1 MQVRANLTVAKR
13 RGGVANPNTRRR
25 KVKCN
30 EKHPKCSHC
39 ERLNIECVWNTSRRD
54 ANAQIAFPSNQR
66 PSPTAQGGNDTGM
79 LSDWGLSASIF
90 GNFSS
95 FDYDYL
101 TRDPST
107 QDWSQV
113 ASDGIPGLF
122 VDSLDASNR
131 ESPSQQSQD
140 IAGASN
146 LDMAELPLPYSRADD
161 ETVPFQDDEL
171 MQFFIQSVRP
181 PILEDV
187 EASKKWLIIRHAM
200 VDMARN
206 ASMVRDAIS
215 AFSALLIAR
224 KCNND
229 SLGDQ
234 RHYKNASDAVA
245 AFDTVTMADYSHD
258 RQHVLVALF
267 FLCYI
272 DILGVQMETAHLNLK
287 RAYTVFQKGQKNSF
301 SAIERQLLLWIRLLD
316 GRAVSAGGEGMF
328 LADNDAILTQSSPS
342 HNEYAIASPEG
353 STAND
358 DDSVED
364 ALFQTLYQPGLDFFQ
379 KVQSFSGRISKID
392 PWHRARGTVE
402 DEIEVVNIGVAISTG
417 LRTLYSQ
424 RPILMDLAV
433 AGKLTES
440 HLSAHLASSISRTF
454 RTYLS
459 NFYAARV
466 HLHRV
471 AYKTL
476 PLTKEAEDALRQ
488 IRTLAHQ
495 IVADLGQQDNL
506 PVTMLWPLLM
516 LGVEE
521 AEAEERI
528 WIREQI
534 LRMENVAGNARLTT
548 KVLEE
553 VQLRQDA
560 ANARVDIRSVQ
571 QSVFNSSFAIV

>member
-1 MQVRANLTVAKR
+1 MV
-13 RGGVANPNTRRR
+13 
-25 KVKCN
+25 
-30 EKHPKCSHC
+30 S
-39 ERLNIECVWNTSRRD
+39 
-54 ANAQIAFPSNQR
+54 
-66 PSPTAQGGNDTGM
+66 
-79 LSDWGLSASIF
+79 
-90 GNFSS
+90 
-95 FDYDYL
+95 
-101 TRDPST
+101 
-107 QDWSQV
+107 
-113 ASDGIPGLF
+113 
-122 VDSLDASNR
+122 
-131 ESPSQQSQD
+131 
-140 IAGASN
+140 
-146 LDMAELPLPYSRADD
+146 ELPLPYSRADD
-161 ETVPFQDDEL
+161 ETLPFQNDEL

-200 VDMARN
+200 VDMARKS
-206 ASMVRDAIS
+206 SMVRDAIS

-229 SLGDQ
+229 SLWDQ
-234 RHYKNASDAVA
+234 KHYQNASDAIA

-272 DILGVQMETAHLNLK
+272 DILGVKMETAHLNLK
-287 RAYTVFQKGQKNSF
+287 RAYNVFQKGQKNSF

-392 PWHRARGTVE
+392 PWHRSRGTVE

-440 HLSAHLASSISRTF
+440 HLSANLASSITRTF

-495 IVADLGQQDNL
+495 IVADLGHQDNL

-521 AEAEERI
+521 ADAEERV

-553 VQLRQDA
+553 VQSRQDA

-571 QSVFNSSFAIV
+571 QSVFGSSFAVV